1 MSKTLRPPTSRPRRK
16 KSTVPNATK
25 GSLIPSKSSEEASS
39 AAINATTEEKQL
51 NANRKA
57 FVIAT
62 LRRASYRWKGRTEA
76 FRAARVDRG
85 KYKCASC
92 TGLFSN
98 KEVQLD
104 HIDPIVPVRGWDSW
118 DGYIERLFCPGSG
131 YQVCCRSCHASKTLL
146 EKELRKQFRLPKPK
160 KKGTLS

>member
-1 MSKTLRPPTSRPRRK
+1 MSKKQKQRSAISRK
-16 KSTVPNATK
+16 KKSIVPLATLE
-25 GSLIPSKSSEEASS
+25 SLIPSNLPEESSNVAPP
-39 AAINATTEEKQL
+39 ATTEEKQL

-92 TGLFSN
+92 AGIFGN

-104 HIDPIVPVRGWDSW
+104 HISPIVPVRGWDSW

-131 YQVCCRSCHASKTLL
+131 YQCVCKNCHSSKTLL

-160 KKGTLS
+160 KKDKV